1 MGGIID
7 KITEFIKELLQ
18 GWVLTNFETMFTDVN
33 DKVGTI
39 AGEVSKTPSTW
50 NSGIFDMIK
59 TLSDNVMI
67 PIAGMI
73 ISFVLVY
80 ELISMVIDKNN
91 LHDFNTAIFIRF
103 FMKACIAVMLL
114 SKTFDIVMAVFDVG
128 SHIVNSAASA
138 ITGSTSIDVSSTLQ
152 TMFNEQFSEMSIGEL
167 LGLGMETMIVSLCMK
182 IISVLITVILY
193 GRMIEIY
200 LYVSVA
206 PVPCATVTNREWG
219 TKNNKKKYYRQQQ
232 QDTFGH
238 NVQKSEAEAEKTFLK
253 ENSFINEENGNA
265 TNFHT
270 EDADSFQDNYHVRN
284 TYQRSEEKGK
294 YHKRRVQRE
303 HAHRERAKSEN
314 AKQSDYGDL
323 QTKDATFSQ
332 GQADEFTDQ
341 KVQKAFDK
349 SEKNRRKL
357 QKAKDK
363 MPTKRQYEMKRV
375 FDEQTGKAKYVV
387 VPVDV
392 EKPFKPDGLGKTAVH
407 KLQTENMYF
416 VHRKIAETE
425 KDNSAVEGAHKTEQ
439 RAEDIYHYMK
449 YHRKSKAQRKRDR
462 LERLHKK
469 QVTADM
475 KLEYEKFISENPHL
489 KGNSPKKQLQRQ
501 LQKQRIKREYAK
513 ARRVGA
519 EAKTAKET
527 FTKTANA
534 ATGIAKKLQE
544 IATKNKTLIITV
556 GIFALLLIM
565 IMSALSSCGSMFTG
579 TVTTTMA
586 STYLSLPA
594 EIDAADLSFTEKEM
608 ELQNKI
614 DRIETDYPGYD
625 EYDYNLGAIGHD
637 PYTLISYLS
646 AVHTEF
652 TAAGIESEIQELFDA
667 MYSLTTEEVEETRTR
682 TVTKTGTRI
691 VTNPDGTT
699 RTEEYEYEEEEEYT
713 VTILRVTL
721 TVTPLESIVAG
732 RMDSEQT
739 EIFGAYTETKG
750 GLQVFA
756 SPVDY
761 YWYYYISS
769 YYGYRKNPNTG
780 AEELHRGVDIAV
792 PTGTFVYAAHDG
804 TVTEATY
811 DSYYGNYVVITD
823 SKGYTTKYAHMDSLN
838 VSAGQSVKK
847 GDNIGKSGNTGSSTG
862 SHLHIECLYNGEYYN
877 PLFYFEA
884 GEQTIYGET
893 TGGTGG
899 GTSNVIPPESYD
911 DVTVQTL
918 MREANRYLGMPY
930 TFGGTAPAS
939 FDCSG
944 FVCWVFSNSGVHNLP
959 RTTAQGIYD
968 QCTPVS
974 AADAKAGDIIFFT
987 GTYNAGRPVTH
998 VGIYCGNGTMVHCG
1012 DPIQYTSINTSYW
1025 QSHFYG
1031 FGRLN

>member
-1 MGGIID
+1 MADERQKKQAAKAFEKEKFSKD
-7 KITEFIKELLQ
+7 KEVTGAKHTENRQDNIFSTENQFHANEKPVSNLPRDANRGNDIK
-18 GWVLTNFETMFTDVN
+18 
-33 DKVGTI
+33 
-39 AGEVSKTPSTW
+39 
-50 NSGIFDMIK
+50 
-59 TLSDNVMI
+59 NV
-67 PIAGMI
+67 
-73 ISFVLVY
+73 IS
-80 ELISMVIDKNN
+80 
-91 LHDFNTAIFIRF
+91 
-103 FMKACIAVMLL
+103 
-114 SKTFDIVMAVFDVG
+114 
-128 SHIVNSAASA
+128 
-138 ITGSTSIDVSSTLQ
+138 
-152 TMFNEQFSEMSIGEL
+152 
-167 LGLGMETMIVSLCMK
+167 
-182 IISVLITVILY
+182 
-193 GRMIEIY
+193 
-200 LYVSVA
+200 
-206 PVPCATVTNREWG
+206 
-219 TKNNKKKYYRQQQ
+219 
-232 QDTFGH
+232 GH
-238 NVQKSEAEAEKTFLK
+238 NVQKSEAGVERKTGNKKKYYRQLQQQQDTSGHNVQKSEADAEKAFLK
-253 ENSFINEENGNA
+253 ENSFMQEEQS
-265 TNFHT
+265 
-270 EDADSFQDNYHVRN
+270 EDFDTVSDSTMENKVHVRD

-294 YHKRRVQRE
+294 YHKKRVQRE
-303 HAHRERAKSEN
+303 NAHKERAKSE
-314 AKQSDYGDL
+314 KPGQSDSGDF
-323 QTKDATFSQ
+323 QTKDDTFTQ
-332 GQADEFTDQ
+332 GQTEEFTDK

-349 SEKNRRKL
+349 SEKSRQKL

-363 MPTKRQYEMKRV
+363 MPKKRQYEMKRV
-375 FDEQTGKAKYVV
+375 FDEQNGKAKYIV

-392 EKPFKPDGLGKTAVH
+392 EKPFKQDGLGKAAVH

-462 LERLHKK
+462 LERLQKK

-513 ARRVGA
+513 ARRAGA
-519 EAKTAKET
+519 EVKTAKET
-527 FTKTANA
+527 FTKTANV

-556 GIFALLLIM
+556 GIFALLFIM

-594 EIDAADLSFTEKEM
+594 EIDAVDLSFTEMEM

-652 TAAGIESEIQELFDA
+652 TAAGMESEIQELFDA

-699 RTEEYEYEEEEEYT
+699 HTEEYEYEEEEEYT

-721 TVTPLESIVAG
+721 TVKPLESIVAG

-761 YWYYYISS
+761 YYISS

-780 AEELHRGVDIAV
+780 DEELHRGVDIAV
-792 PTGTFVYAAHDG
+792 PTGTMVHAAHDG
-804 TVTEATY
+804 TVMQAAY

-823 SKGYTTKYAHMDSLN
+823 SKEYITKYAHMDSLT

-847 GDNIGKSGNTGSSTG
+847 GDTVGKSGNTGSSTG

-884 GEQTIYGET
+884 GTQTIYGET
-893 TGGTGG
+893 PGGTGG
-899 GTSNVIPPESYD
+899 GTGNVIAPDSYD
-911 DVTVQTL
+911 DAIVQAL
-918 MREANRYLGMPY
+918 MTEANKYLGMPY
-930 TFGGTAPAS
+930 TFGGTPPSS
-939 FDCSG
+939 FDCSA
-944 FVCWVFSNSGVHNLP
+944 FVCWVFSNRGVHNLP
-959 RTTAQGIYD
+959 RRTTAQGIYD

>member
-1 MGGIID
+1 MADRKQKKQAVSNLPRDANRGNAAKNATSGHNVQKLEGG
-7 KITEFIKELLQ
+7 TEK
-18 GWVLTNFETMFTDVN
+18 
-33 DKVGTI
+33 K
-39 AGEVSKTPSTW
+39 
-50 NSGIFDMIK
+50 
-59 TLSDNVMI
+59 
-67 PIAGMI
+67 
-73 ISFVLVY
+73 
-80 ELISMVIDKNN
+80 
-91 LHDFNTAIFIRF
+91 
-103 FMKACIAVMLL
+103 
-114 SKTFDIVMAVFDVG
+114 
-128 SHIVNSAASA
+128 
-138 ITGSTSIDVSSTLQ
+138 SSTVHHA
-152 TMFNEQFSEMSIGEL
+152 NS
-167 LGLGMETMIVSLCMK
+167 
-182 IISVLITVILY
+182 
-193 GRMIEIY
+193 
-200 LYVSVA
+200 
-206 PVPCATVTNREWG
+206 
-219 TKNNKKKYYRQQQ
+219 KKKYYRQQQ
-232 QDTFGH
+232 PDTSGH
-238 NVQKSEAEAEKTFLK
+238 NVQKSQADAEKAFLK
-253 ENSFINEENGNA
+253 ENSFMQEEQPGDSDSTMENEV
-265 TNFHT
+265 
-270 EDADSFQDNYHVRN
+270 HVRD
-284 TYQRSEEKGK
+284 TYQRSEKKGK
-294 YHKRRVQRE
+294 YHKKRVQRE
-303 HAHRERAKSEN
+303 HAHKERAKSE
-314 AKQSDYGDL
+314 KPGQSDSGEF
-323 QTKDATFSQ
+323 QTKDDTFTQ
-332 GQADEFTDQ
+332 GQTEGFTD
-341 KVQKAFDK
+341 KRVQKAADK

-363 MPTKRQYEMKRV
+363 MPKKRQYEMKRV
-375 FDEQTGKAKYVV
+375 FDEQTGKARYVV
-387 VPVDV
+387 VPVEV
-392 EKPFKPDGLGKTAVH
+392 EMPFKPEGIGKAAVH

-439 RAEDIYHYMK
+439 RAEDVYHYMK
-449 YHRKSKAQRKRDR
+449 YHRKSKAQRKKDR
-462 LERLHKK
+462 LEKLQKK
-469 QVTADM
+469 QVTVDM
-475 KLEYEKFISENPHL
+475 KLEYEKFLSENPHL

-513 ARRVGA
+513 ARRAGA

-544 IATKNKTLIITV
+544 IAVKNKTLIITI
-556 GIFALLLIM
+556 GIFSLLLIM

-594 EIDAADLSFTEKEM
+594 EIDAADLSFTQKEM
-608 ELQNKI
+608 TLQNTI
-614 DRIETDYPGYD
+614 DSMETNHPGYD

-637 PYTLISYLS
+637 PFTLISYLS

-652 TAAGIESEIQELFDA
+652 TAVDVEHEIQQLFDA

-682 TVTKTGTRI
+682 TGTDAEGNE
-691 VTNPDGTT
+691 T
-699 RTEEYEYEEEEEYT
+699 EEEYT

-732 RMDSEQT
+732 RMDTEQA
-739 EIFGAYTETKG
+739 EIFAAYTETKG
-750 GLQVFA
+750 GLQVFGTPA
-756 SPVDY
+756 DY

-792 PTGTFVYAAHDG
+792 PTGTVVYAAHDG
-804 TVTEATY
+804 TVTQAAY

-823 SKGYTTKYAHMDSLN
+823 SKGYTTKYAHMDSLT

-847 GDNIGKSGNTGSSTG
+847 GDTVGESGNTGSSTG

-884 GEQTIYGET
+884 GTQTIYGET
-893 TGGTGG
+893 PGGTGG
-899 GTSNVIPPESYD
+899 GTGNVIPPDSYD
-911 DVTVQTL
+911 DATVQAL
-918 MREANRYLGMPY
+918 MTEANKYLGMPY
-930 TFGGTAPAS
+930 TFGGTPPSS
-939 FDCSG
+939 FDCSA
-944 FVCWVFSNSGVHNLP
+944 FVCWVFSNSGVHDLP

>member
-1 MGGIID
+1 MAEKRQKKQAVKAFEKETFSKD
-7 KITEFIKELLQ
+7 K
-18 GWVLTNFETMFTDVN
+18 
-33 DKVGTI
+33 
-39 AGEVSKTPSTW
+39 EVTGVKHIEHRQDNTFSAENQYSANEKPVSNLPRDANHGSRTGKAT
-50 NSGIFDMIK
+50 SGHSVQK
-59 TLSDNVMI
+59 S
-67 PIAGMI
+67 
-73 ISFVLVY
+73 
-80 ELISMVIDKNN
+80 E
-91 LHDFNTAIFIRF
+91 FNT
-103 FMKACIAVMLL
+103 
-114 SKTFDIVMAVFDVG
+114 
-128 SHIVNSAASA
+128 
-138 ITGSTSIDVSSTLQ
+138 
-152 TMFNEQFSEMSIGEL
+152 
-167 LGLGMETMIVSLCMK
+167 
-182 IISVLITVILY
+182 
-193 GRMIEIY
+193 
-200 LYVSVA
+200 
-206 PVPCATVTNREWG
+206 G
-219 TKNNKKKYYRQQQ
+219 TEYRKNNKKKYYRQQQ
-232 QDTFGH
+232 QDTSGH

-462 LERLHKK
+462 LERLQKK

-475 KLEYEKFISENPHL
+475 KLEYEKFLSENPHL

-513 ARRVGA
+513 ARRAGA

-544 IATKNKTLIITV
+544 IAVKNKTLIITI
-556 GIFALLLIM
+556 GIFSLLLIM

-594 EIDAADLSFTEKEM
+594 EIDAADLSFTQKEM
-608 ELQNKI
+608 TLQNTI
-614 DRIETDYPGYD
+614 DSMETDHPGYD

-637 PYTLISYLS
+637 PFTLISYLS

-652 TAAGIESEIQELFDA
+652 TAVDVEHEIQQLFDA

-682 TVTKTGTRI
+682 TGTDAEGNE
-691 VTNPDGTT
+691 T
-699 RTEEYEYEEEEEYT
+699 EEEYT

-732 RMDSEQT
+732 RMDTEQA
-739 EIFGAYTETKG
+739 EIFAAYTETKG
-750 GLQVFA
+750 GLQVFGTPA
-756 SPVDY
+756 DY

-792 PTGTFVYAAHDG
+792 PTGTVVYAAHDG
-804 TVTEATY
+804 TVTQAAY

-823 SKGYTTKYAHMDSLN
+823 SKGYTTKYAHMDSLT

-847 GDNIGKSGNTGSSTG
+847 GDTVGESGNTGSSTG

-884 GEQTIYGET
+884 GTQTIYGET
-893 TGGTGG
+893 PGGTGG
-899 GTSNVIPPESYD
+899 GTGNVIPPDSYD
-911 DVTVQTL
+911 DATVQAL
-918 MREANRYLGMPY
+918 MTEANKYLGMPY
-930 TFGGTAPAS
+930 TFGGTPPSS
-939 FDCSG
+939 FDCSA
-944 FVCWVFSNSGVHNLP
+944 FVCWVFSNSGVHDLP

>member
-1 MGGIID
+1 MAEKRQKKQAVKAFEKETFSKD
-7 KITEFIKELLQ
+7 KEVTGAKHTEHRQ
-18 GWVLTNFETMFTDVN
+18 
-33 DKVGTI
+33 
-39 AGEVSKTPSTW
+39 
-50 NSGIFDMIK
+50 
-59 TLSDNVMI
+59 DN
-67 PIAGMI
+67 
-73 ISFVLVY
+73 
-80 ELISMVIDKNN
+80 
-91 LHDFNTAIFIRF
+91 
-103 FMKACIAVMLL
+103 
-114 SKTFDIVMAVFDVG
+114 TFSVE
-128 SHIVNSAASA
+128 N
-138 ITGSTSIDVSSTLQ
+138 
-152 TMFNEQFSEMSIGEL
+152 QFSAREKP
-167 LGLGMETMIVSLCMK
+167 VSNLPQDANHG
-182 IISVLITVILY
+182 SRT
-193 GRMIEIY
+193 RN
-200 LYVSVA
+200 
-206 PVPCATVTNREWG
+206 ATS
-219 TKNNKKKYYRQQQ
+219 
-232 QDTFGH
+232 GH
-238 NVQKSEAEAEKTFLK
+238 NVQKSEAEAEKAFLK
-253 ENSFINEENGNA
+253 ENSFMQDEQTDFETSSNSTIENKA
-265 TNFHT
+265 
-270 EDADSFQDNYHVRN
+270 HVRD

-294 YHKRRVQRE
+294 YHKRRAQRE

-314 AKQSDYGDL
+314 TKQSDYGDF

-332 GQADEFTDQ
+332 GQAEEFTDR

-363 MPTKRQYEMKRV
+363 MPKKRQYEMKRV

-387 VPVDV
+387 VPVEV
-392 EKPFKPDGLGKTAVH
+392 EKPFKPDGLGKAAVH
-407 KLQTENMYF
+407 KFQTENMYF

-462 LERLHKK
+462 LERLQKK

-513 ARRVGA
+513 ARRAGA

-527 FTKTANA
+527 FTKTANV

-652 TAAGIESEIQELFDA
+652 TAAEMESEIQELFDA

-682 TVTKTGTRI
+682 TVTKTGTRT
-691 VTNPDGTT
+691 VTNADGSIS
-699 RTEEYEYEEEEEYT
+699 TEEYEYEEEEEYT

-756 SPVDY
+756 SPIDY

-769 YYGYRKNPNTG
+769 YYGSRKNPNTG
-780 AEELHRGVDIAV
+780 DEEIHRGVDIAV
-792 PTGTFVYAAHDG
+792 PTGTMVHAAHDG
-804 TVTEATY
+804 TVMEAAY

-847 GDNIGKSGNTGSSTG
+847 GANIGKSGNTGSSTG

-877 PLFYFEA
+877 LLFYFEA

-893 TGGTGG
+893 PGGTGG
-899 GTSNVIPPESYD
+899 GTGNVIPPESYD
-911 DVTVQTL
+911 DATVQTL

-944 FVCWVFSNSGVHNLP
+944 FVCWVFTNSGVHNLP
-959 RTTAQGIYD
+959 RATAQGIYD

-974 AADAKAGDIIFFT
+974 AADAKEGDIIFFT
-987 GTYNAGRPVTH
+987 GTYNAGRPVIH

>member
-1 MGGIID
+1 MAEKRQKKQAVKAFEKETFSKD
-7 KITEFIKELLQ
+7 K
-18 GWVLTNFETMFTDVN
+18 
-33 DKVGTI
+33 
-39 AGEVSKTPSTW
+39 EVTGVKHIEHRQDNTFSVENQFSASEKPVSNLPRDANHGSRTGKAT
-50 NSGIFDMIK
+50 SGHSVQK
-59 TLSDNVMI
+59 S
-67 PIAGMI
+67 
-73 ISFVLVY
+73 
-80 ELISMVIDKNN
+80 E
-91 LHDFNTAIFIRF
+91 FNT
-103 FMKACIAVMLL
+103 
-114 SKTFDIVMAVFDVG
+114 
-128 SHIVNSAASA
+128 
-138 ITGSTSIDVSSTLQ
+138 
-152 TMFNEQFSEMSIGEL
+152 
-167 LGLGMETMIVSLCMK
+167 
-182 IISVLITVILY
+182 
-193 GRMIEIY
+193 
-200 LYVSVA
+200 
-206 PVPCATVTNREWG
+206 G
-219 TKNNKKKYYRQQQ
+219 TEYRKNNKKKYYRQQQ
-232 QDTFGH
+232 QDTSGH

-534 ATGIAKKLQE
+534 ATGIAKKLQK

-721 TVTPLESIVAG
+721 TVTPLESIVVG

-780 AEELHRGVDIAV
+780 VEELHRGVDIAV

-877 PLFYFEA
+877 SLFYFEA

-911 DVTVQTL
+911 GATVQTL

>member
-1 MGGIID
+1 MVEKRQKKQAVKAFEKETFSKD
-7 KITEFIKELLQ
+7 KEVTGAKHTEHRQ
-18 GWVLTNFETMFTDVN
+18 
-33 DKVGTI
+33 
-39 AGEVSKTPSTW
+39 
-50 NSGIFDMIK
+50 
-59 TLSDNVMI
+59 DN
-67 PIAGMI
+67 
-73 ISFVLVY
+73 
-80 ELISMVIDKNN
+80 
-91 LHDFNTAIFIRF
+91 
-103 FMKACIAVMLL
+103 
-114 SKTFDIVMAVFDVG
+114 TF
-128 SHIVNSAASA
+128 SAE
-138 ITGSTSIDVSSTLQ
+138 
-152 TMFNEQFSEMSIGEL
+152 NQFSANEKP
-167 LGLGMETMIVSLCMK
+167 VSNLP
-182 IISVLITVILY
+182 
-193 GRMIEIY
+193 RD
-200 LYVSVA
+200 A
-206 PVPCATVTNREWG
+206 NRG
-219 TKNNKKKYYRQQQ
+219 NDTKNV
-232 QDTFGH
+232 TSGH
-238 NVQKSEAEAEKTFLK
+238 NVQKSETGAERKTGNKKKYYRKFQQQQDTSGHNDQKSQADAEKAFLM
-253 ENSFINEENGNA
+253 ENSFMQEDQQGDSDLTMENEV
-265 TNFHT
+265 
-270 EDADSFQDNYHVRN
+270 HVRD
-284 TYQRSEEKGK
+284 TYQRSEKKGK
-294 YHKRRVQRE
+294 YHKKRVQRE
-303 HAHRERAKSEN
+303 HAHKERAKSE
-314 AKQSDYGDL
+314 KPGQSDSGEF
-323 QTKDATFSQ
+323 QTKDDTFTQ
-332 GQADEFTDQ
+332 GQTEGFTD
-341 KVQKAFDK
+341 KRVQKAADK

-363 MPTKRQYEMKRV
+363 MPKKRQYEMKRV

-387 VPVDV
+387 VPVEV
-392 EKPFKPDGLGKTAVH
+392 EMPFKPESIGKAAVH

-439 RAEDIYHYMK
+439 RAEDVYHYMK
-449 YHRKSKAQRKRDR
+449 YHRKSKAQRKKDR
-462 LERLHKK
+462 LDRLQKK

-475 KLEYEKFISENPHL
+475 KLEYEKFLSENPHL

-513 ARRVGA
+513 ARRAGA
-519 EAKTAKET
+519 EAKTAKEA
-527 FTKTANA
+527 FVKTSNT

-544 IATKNKTLIITV
+544 IAVKNKTLIITV
-556 GIFALLLIM
+556 GIFSLLLIM
-565 IMSALSSCGSMFTG
+565 IMSALSSCGSMFTR

-594 EIDAADLSFTEKEM
+594 EIDAADLSFTQKEM

-614 DRIETDYPGYD
+614 DRIESDYPGYD

-637 PYTLISYLS
+637 PFTLISYLS

-652 TAAGIESEIQELFDA
+652 TAADVEDEIQELFNA

-682 TVTKTGTRI
+682 TVTKTGTRT
-691 VTNPDGTT
+691 VTSPDGTT

-769 YYGYRKNPNTG
+769 YYGYRKNSNTG

-792 PTGTFVYAAHDG
+792 PTGTVVYAAHDG
-804 TVTEATY
+804 TVTQAAY

-823 SKGYTTKYAHMDSLN
+823 SKGYTTKYAHMDSLT

-847 GDNIGKSGNTGSSTG
+847 GDTVGESGNTGSSTG
-862 SHLHIECLYNGEYYN
+862 SHLHIECLYNGESYN

-884 GEQTIYGET
+884 GTQTIYGET
-893 TGGTGG
+893 PGGTGG
-899 GTSNVIPPESYD
+899 GTGNVIPPDSYD
-911 DVTVQTL
+911 DATVQAL
-918 MREANRYLGMPY
+918 MTEANKYLGMPY
-930 TFGGTAPAS
+930 TFGGTPPSS
-939 FDCSG
+939 FDCSA
-944 FVCWVFSNSGVHNLP
+944 FVCWVFSNSGMHDLP

>member
-1 MGGIID
+1 
-7 KITEFIKELLQ
+7 
-18 GWVLTNFETMFTDVN
+18 
-33 DKVGTI
+33 
-39 AGEVSKTPSTW
+39 
-50 NSGIFDMIK
+50 
-59 TLSDNVMI
+59 
-67 PIAGMI
+67 
-73 ISFVLVY
+73 
-80 ELISMVIDKNN
+80 
-91 LHDFNTAIFIRF
+91 
-103 FMKACIAVMLL
+103 
-114 SKTFDIVMAVFDVG
+114 
-128 SHIVNSAASA
+128 
-138 ITGSTSIDVSSTLQ
+138 
-152 TMFNEQFSEMSIGEL
+152 
-167 LGLGMETMIVSLCMK
+167 
-182 IISVLITVILY
+182 
-193 GRMIEIY
+193 
-200 LYVSVA
+200 
-206 PVPCATVTNREWG
+206 
-219 TKNNKKKYYRQQQ
+219 
-232 QDTFGH
+232 
-238 NVQKSEAEAEKTFLK
+238 
-253 ENSFINEENGNA
+253 
-265 TNFHT
+265 
-270 EDADSFQDNYHVRN
+270 
-284 TYQRSEEKGK
+284 
-294 YHKRRVQRE
+294 
-303 HAHRERAKSEN
+303 
-314 AKQSDYGDL
+314 
-323 QTKDATFSQ
+323 
-332 GQADEFTDQ
+332 
-341 KVQKAFDK
+341 
-349 SEKNRRKL
+349 
-357 QKAKDK
+357 
-363 MPTKRQYEMKRV
+363 
-375 FDEQTGKAKYVV
+375 
-387 VPVDV
+387 
-392 EKPFKPDGLGKTAVH
+392 
-407 KLQTENMYF
+407 MYF

-513 ARRVGA
+513 ARRVRA

-780 AEELHRGVDIAV
+780 AEELHRG
-792 PTGTFVYAAHDG
+792 
-804 TVTEATY
+804 
-811 DSYYGNYVVITD
+811 
-823 SKGYTTKYAHMDSLN
+823 
-838 VSAGQSVKK
+838 
-847 GDNIGKSGNTGSSTG
+847 
-862 SHLHIECLYNGEYYN
+862 
-877 PLFYFEA
+877 
-884 GEQTIYGET
+884 
-893 TGGTGG
+893 
-899 GTSNVIPPESYD
+899 
-911 DVTVQTL
+911 
-918 MREANRYLGMPY
+918 
-930 TFGGTAPAS
+930 
-939 FDCSG
+939 G
-944 FVCWVFSNSGVHNLP
+944 FHNS
-959 RTTAQGIYD
+959 
-968 QCTPVS
+968 
-974 AADAKAGDIIFFT
+974 
-987 GTYNAGRPVTH
+987 
-998 VGIYCGNGTMVHCG
+998 
-1012 DPIQYTSINTSYW
+1012 
-1025 QSHFYG
+1025 
-1031 FGRLN
+1031 

>member
-1 MGGIID
+1 MADRKQKKQAVSNLPRDANRGNDAKNATSGHNVQKLEGG
-7 KITEFIKELLQ
+7 TEK
-18 GWVLTNFETMFTDVN
+18 
-33 DKVGTI
+33 K
-39 AGEVSKTPSTW
+39 
-50 NSGIFDMIK
+50 
-59 TLSDNVMI
+59 
-67 PIAGMI
+67 
-73 ISFVLVY
+73 
-80 ELISMVIDKNN
+80 
-91 LHDFNTAIFIRF
+91 
-103 FMKACIAVMLL
+103 
-114 SKTFDIVMAVFDVG
+114 
-128 SHIVNSAASA
+128 
-138 ITGSTSIDVSSTLQ
+138 SSTVHHA
-152 TMFNEQFSEMSIGEL
+152 NS
-167 LGLGMETMIVSLCMK
+167 
-182 IISVLITVILY
+182 
-193 GRMIEIY
+193 
-200 LYVSVA
+200 
-206 PVPCATVTNREWG
+206 
-219 TKNNKKKYYRQQQ
+219 KKKYYRQQQ
-232 QDTFGH
+232 PDTSGH
-238 NVQKSEAEAEKTFLK
+238 NVQKSQADAEKAFLK
-253 ENSFINEENGNA
+253 ENSFMQEEQPGDSDSTMENEV
-265 TNFHT
+265 
-270 EDADSFQDNYHVRN
+270 HVRD
-284 TYQRSEEKGK
+284 TYQRSEKKGK
-294 YHKRRVQRE
+294 YHKKRVQRE
-303 HAHRERAKSEN
+303 HAHKERAKSE
-314 AKQSDYGDL
+314 KPGQSDSGEF
-323 QTKDATFSQ
+323 QTKDDTFTQ
-332 GQADEFTDQ
+332 GQTEGFTD
-341 KVQKAFDK
+341 KRVQKAADK

-363 MPTKRQYEMKRV
+363 MPKKRQYEMKRV
-375 FDEQTGKAKYVV
+375 FDEQTGKARYVV
-387 VPVDV
+387 VPVEV
-392 EKPFKPDGLGKTAVH
+392 EMPFKPEGIGKAAVH

-439 RAEDIYHYMK
+439 RAEDVYHYMK
-449 YHRKSKAQRKRDR
+449 YHRKSKAQRKKDR
-462 LERLHKK
+462 LEKLQKK

-475 KLEYEKFISENPHL
+475 KLEYEKFLSENPHL

-513 ARRVGA
+513 ARRAGA

-544 IATKNKTLIITV
+544 IAVKNKTLIITI
-556 GIFALLLIM
+556 GIFSLLLIM

-594 EIDAADLSFTEKEM
+594 EIDAADLSFTQKEM
-608 ELQNKI
+608 TLQNTI
-614 DRIETDYPGYD
+614 DSMETDHPGYD

-637 PYTLISYLS
+637 PFTLISYLS

-652 TAAGIESEIQELFDA
+652 TAVDVEHEIQQLFDA

-682 TVTKTGTRI
+682 TGTDAEGNE
-691 VTNPDGTT
+691 T
-699 RTEEYEYEEEEEYT
+699 EEEYT

-732 RMDSEQT
+732 RMDTEQA
-739 EIFGAYTETKG
+739 EIFAAYTETKG
-750 GLQVFA
+750 GLQVFGTPA
-756 SPVDY
+756 DY

-792 PTGTFVYAAHDG
+792 PTGTVVYAAHDG
-804 TVTEATY
+804 TVTQAAY

-823 SKGYTTKYAHMDSLN
+823 SKGYTTKYAHMDSLT

-847 GDNIGKSGNTGSSTG
+847 GDTVGESGNTGSSTG

-884 GEQTIYGET
+884 GTQTIYGET
-893 TGGTGG
+893 PGGTGG
-899 GTSNVIPPESYD
+899 GTGNVIPPDSYD
-911 DVTVQTL
+911 DATVQAL
-918 MREANRYLGMPY
+918 MTEANKYLGMPY
-930 TFGGTAPAS
+930 TFGGTPPSS
-939 FDCSG
+939 FDCSA
-944 FVCWVFSNSGVHNLP
+944 FVCWVFSNSGVHDLP

>member
-1 MGGIID
+1 MADERQKKQAAKAFEKEKFSKD
-7 KITEFIKELLQ
+7 KEVIGAKHTENRQDNIFSTENQFHANEKPVSNLPRDANR
-18 GWVLTNFETMFTDVN
+18 GN
-33 DKVGTI
+33 D
-39 AGEVSKTPSTW
+39 
-50 NSGIFDMIK
+50 
-59 TLSDNVMI
+59 
-67 PIAGMI
+67 
-73 ISFVLVY
+73 
-80 ELISMVIDKNN
+80 
-91 LHDFNTAIFIRF
+91 
-103 FMKACIAVMLL
+103 
-114 SKTFDIVMAVFDVG
+114 
-128 SHIVNSAASA
+128 
-138 ITGSTSIDVSSTLQ
+138 
-152 TMFNEQFSEMSIGEL
+152 
-167 LGLGMETMIVSLCMK
+167 
-182 IISVLITVILY
+182 
-193 GRMIEIY
+193 
-200 LYVSVA
+200 
-206 PVPCATVTNREWG
+206 
-219 TKNNKKKYYRQQQ
+219 TKNV
-232 QDTFGH
+232 TSGH
-238 NVQKSEAEAEKTFLK
+238 NVQKSEADAEKAFLK
-253 ENSFINEENGNA
+253 ENSFMQEEQS
-265 TNFHT
+265 
-270 EDADSFQDNYHVRN
+270 EDFDTVSDSTMENKVHVRD

-294 YHKRRVQRE
+294 YHKKRVQRE
-303 HAHRERAKSEN
+303 YAHKERAKSE
-314 AKQSDYGDL
+314 KPEQSDSGEF
-323 QTKDATFSQ
+323 QTKDDTFTQ
-332 GQADEFTDQ
+332 GQTERFSD
-341 KVQKAFDK
+341 KRVQKAVTQ

-363 MPTKRQYEMKRV
+363 IPKKRQYEMKRV

-387 VPVDV
+387 VPVEV
-392 EKPFKPDGLGKTAVH
+392 EMPFKPEGIGKAAVH

-439 RAEDIYHYMK
+439 RAEDVYHYMK
-449 YHRKSKAQRKRDR
+449 YHRKSKAQRKKERLDR
-462 LERLHKK
+462 LQKK
-469 QVTADM
+469 QITADM
-475 KLEYEKFISENPHL
+475 KLEYEKFLSENPHL

-513 ARRVGA
+513 ARRAGA
-519 EAKTAKET
+519 EAKTAKEA

-544 IATKNKTLIITV
+544 IAVKNKTLIITV
-556 GIFALLLIM
+556 GIFSLLLIM

-594 EIDAADLSFTEKEM
+594 EIDAADLSFTQKEM

-614 DRIETDYPGYD
+614 DRIESDYPGYD
-625 EYDYNLGAIGHD
+625 EYDYSLGAIGHD
-637 PYTLISYLS
+637 PFTLISYLS

-652 TAAGIESEIQELFDA
+652 TAADVEDEIQELFNA

-682 TVTKTGTRI
+682 TVTKTGTRT
-691 VTNPDGTT
+691 VADAEGNPVLDADGNVQ
-699 RTEEYEYEEEEEYT
+699 TEEYEYEDEEEYT

-732 RMDSEQT
+732 RMDTEQA
-739 EIFGAYTETKG
+739 EIFAAYTETKG
-750 GLQVFA
+750 GLQVFGT
-756 SPVDY
+756 PVDY

-792 PTGTFVYAAHDG
+792 LTGTVVYATHDG
-804 TVTEATY
+804 TVMQAAY

-823 SKGYTTKYAHMDSLN
+823 SKGYTTKYAHMDSLT

-847 GDNIGKSGNTGSSTG
+847 GDTVGKSGNTGSSTG

-884 GEQTIYGET
+884 GTQTIYGET
-893 TGGTGG
+893 PGGTGG
-899 GTSNVIPPESYD
+899 GTGNAIPPDSYD
-911 DVTVQTL
+911 DATVQAL
-918 MREANRYLGMPY
+918 MTEANKYLGMPY
-930 TFGGTAPAS
+930 TFGGTPPSS
-939 FDCSG
+939 FDCSA
-944 FVCWVFSNSGVHNLP
+944 FVCWVFSNSGVHDLP

-987 GTYNAGRPVTH
+987 GTYNARRPVTH

>member
-1 MGGIID
+1 MADRKQKKQAVSNLPRDANRGNDAKNATSGHNVQKLEGG
-7 KITEFIKELLQ
+7 TEK
-18 GWVLTNFETMFTDVN
+18 
-33 DKVGTI
+33 K
-39 AGEVSKTPSTW
+39 
-50 NSGIFDMIK
+50 
-59 TLSDNVMI
+59 
-67 PIAGMI
+67 
-73 ISFVLVY
+73 
-80 ELISMVIDKNN
+80 
-91 LHDFNTAIFIRF
+91 
-103 FMKACIAVMLL
+103 
-114 SKTFDIVMAVFDVG
+114 
-128 SHIVNSAASA
+128 
-138 ITGSTSIDVSSTLQ
+138 SSTVHHA
-152 TMFNEQFSEMSIGEL
+152 NS
-167 LGLGMETMIVSLCMK
+167 
-182 IISVLITVILY
+182 
-193 GRMIEIY
+193 
-200 LYVSVA
+200 
-206 PVPCATVTNREWG
+206 
-219 TKNNKKKYYRQQQ
+219 KKKYYRQQQ
-232 QDTFGH
+232 PDTSGH
-238 NVQKSEAEAEKTFLK
+238 NVQKSQADAEKAFLK
-253 ENSFINEENGNA
+253 ENSFMQEEQPGDSDSTMENEV
-265 TNFHT
+265 
-270 EDADSFQDNYHVRN
+270 HVRD
-284 TYQRSEEKGK
+284 TYQRSEKKGK
-294 YHKRRVQRE
+294 YHKKRVQRE
-303 HAHRERAKSEN
+303 HAHKERAKSE
-314 AKQSDYGDL
+314 KPGQSDSGEF
-323 QTKDATFSQ
+323 QTKDDTFTQ
-332 GQADEFTDQ
+332 GQTEGFTD
-341 KVQKAFDK
+341 KRVQKAADK

-363 MPTKRQYEMKRV
+363 MPKKRQYEMKRV
-375 FDEQTGKAKYVV
+375 FDEQTGKARYVV
-387 VPVDV
+387 VPVEV
-392 EKPFKPDGLGKTAVH
+392 EMPFKPEGIGKAAVH

-439 RAEDIYHYMK
+439 RAEDVYHYMK
-449 YHRKSKAQRKRDR
+449 YHRKSKAQRKKDR
-462 LERLHKK
+462 LEKLQKK
-469 QVTADM
+469 QVTVDM
-475 KLEYEKFISENPHL
+475 KLEYEKFLSENPHL

-513 ARRVGA
+513 ARRAGA

-544 IATKNKTLIITV
+544 IAVKNKTLIITI
-556 GIFALLLIM
+556 GIFSLLLIM

-594 EIDAADLSFTEKEM
+594 EIDAADLSFTQKEM
-608 ELQNKI
+608 TLQNTI
-614 DRIETDYPGYD
+614 DSMETNHPGYD

-637 PYTLISYLS
+637 PFTLISYLS

-652 TAAGIESEIQELFDA
+652 TAVDVEHEIQQLFDA

-682 TVTKTGTRI
+682 TGTDAEGNE
-691 VTNPDGTT
+691 T
-699 RTEEYEYEEEEEYT
+699 EEEYT

-721 TVTPLESIVAG
+721 TVTPLESIVAV
-732 RMDSEQT
+732 RMDTEQA
-739 EIFGAYTETKG
+739 EIFAAYTETKG
-750 GLQVFA
+750 GLQVFGTPA
-756 SPVDY
+756 DY

-769 YYGYRKNPNTG
+769 YYEYRKNPNTG

-792 PTGTFVYAAHDG
+792 PTGTVVYAAHDG
-804 TVTEATY
+804 TVTQAAY

-823 SKGYTTKYAHMDSLN
+823 SKGYTTKYAHMDSLT

-847 GDNIGKSGNTGSSTG
+847 GDTVGESGNTGSSTG

-884 GEQTIYGET
+884 GTQTIYGET
-893 TGGTGG
+893 PGGTGG
-899 GTSNVIPPESYD
+899 GTGNVIPPDSYD
-911 DVTVQTL
+911 DATVQAL
-918 MREANRYLGMPY
+918 MTEANKYLGMPY
-930 TFGGTAPAS
+930 TFGGTPPSS
-939 FDCSG
+939 FDCSA
-944 FVCWVFSNSGVHNLP
+944 FVCWVFSNSGVHDLP

>member
-1 MGGIID
+1 MADRKQKKQAVSNLPRDANRGNDAKNATSGHNVQKLEGG
-7 KITEFIKELLQ
+7 TEK
-18 GWVLTNFETMFTDVN
+18 
-33 DKVGTI
+33 K
-39 AGEVSKTPSTW
+39 
-50 NSGIFDMIK
+50 
-59 TLSDNVMI
+59 
-67 PIAGMI
+67 
-73 ISFVLVY
+73 
-80 ELISMVIDKNN
+80 
-91 LHDFNTAIFIRF
+91 
-103 FMKACIAVMLL
+103 
-114 SKTFDIVMAVFDVG
+114 
-128 SHIVNSAASA
+128 
-138 ITGSTSIDVSSTLQ
+138 SSTVHHA
-152 TMFNEQFSEMSIGEL
+152 NS
-167 LGLGMETMIVSLCMK
+167 
-182 IISVLITVILY
+182 
-193 GRMIEIY
+193 
-200 LYVSVA
+200 
-206 PVPCATVTNREWG
+206 
-219 TKNNKKKYYRQQQ
+219 KKKYYRQQQ
-232 QDTFGH
+232 PDTSGH
-238 NVQKSEAEAEKTFLK
+238 NVQKSQADAEKAFLK
-253 ENSFINEENGNA
+253 ENSFMQEEQPGDSDSTMENEV
-265 TNFHT
+265 
-270 EDADSFQDNYHVRN
+270 HVRD
-284 TYQRSEEKGK
+284 TYQRSEKKGK
-294 YHKRRVQRE
+294 YHKKRVQRE
-303 HAHRERAKSEN
+303 HAHKERAKSE
-314 AKQSDYGDL
+314 KPGQSDSGEF
-323 QTKDATFSQ
+323 QTKDDTFTQ
-332 GQADEFTDQ
+332 GQTEGFTD
-341 KVQKAFDK
+341 KRVQKAADK

-363 MPTKRQYEMKRV
+363 MPKKRQYEMKRV
-375 FDEQTGKAKYVV
+375 FDEQTGKARYVV
-387 VPVDV
+387 VPVEV
-392 EKPFKPDGLGKTAVH
+392 EMPFKPEGIGKAAVH

-439 RAEDIYHYMK
+439 RAEDVYHYMK
-449 YHRKSKAQRKRDR
+449 YHRKSKAQRKKDR
-462 LERLHKK
+462 LEKLQKK
-469 QVTADM
+469 QVTVDM
-475 KLEYEKFISENPHL
+475 KLEYEKFLSENPHL

-513 ARRVGA
+513 ARRAGA

-544 IATKNKTLIITV
+544 IAVKNKTLIITI
-556 GIFALLLIM
+556 GIFSLLLIM

-594 EIDAADLSFTEKEM
+594 EIDAADLSFTQKEM
-608 ELQNKI
+608 TLQNTI
-614 DRIETDYPGYD
+614 DSMETNHPGYD

-637 PYTLISYLS
+637 PFTLISYLS

-652 TAAGIESEIQELFDA
+652 TAVDVEHEIQQLFDA

-682 TVTKTGTRI
+682 TGTDAEGNE
-691 VTNPDGTT
+691 T
-699 RTEEYEYEEEEEYT
+699 EEEYT

-732 RMDSEQT
+732 RMDTEQA
-739 EIFGAYTETKG
+739 EIFAAYTETKG
-750 GLQVFA
+750 GLQVFGTPA
-756 SPVDY
+756 DY

-792 PTGTFVYAAHDG
+792 PTGTVVYAAHDG
-804 TVTEATY
+804 TVMEAAY

-823 SKGYTTKYAHMDSLN
+823 SKGYTTKYAHMDSLT

-847 GDNIGKSGNTGSSTG
+847 GDTVGESGNTGSSTG

-884 GEQTIYGET
+884 GTQTIYGET
-893 TGGTGG
+893 PGGTGG
-899 GTSNVIPPESYD
+899 GTGNVIPPDSYD
-911 DVTVQTL
+911 DATVQAL
-918 MREANRYLGMPY
+918 MTEANKYLGMPY
-930 TFGGTAPAS
+930 TFGGTPPSS
-939 FDCSG
+939 FDCSA
-944 FVCWVFSNSGVHNLP
+944 FVCWVFSNSGVHDLP

>member
-1 MGGIID
+1 MCKVIVIGNQKGGVGKTTTTSNLGIGLAKKGKKVLLID
-7 KITEFIKELLQ
+7 ADAQ
-18 GWVLTNFETMFTDVN
+18 GSLTASLGFQEP
-33 DKVGTI
+33 DK
-39 AGEVSKTPSTW
+39 
-50 NSGIFDMIK
+50 
-59 TLSDNVMI
+59 L
-67 PIAGMI
+67 
-73 ISFVLVY
+73 
-80 ELISMVIDKNN
+80 
-91 LHDFNTAIFIRF
+91 
-103 FMKACIAVMLL
+103 
-114 SKTFDIVMAVFDVG
+114 
-128 SHIVNSAASA
+128 
-138 ITGSTSIDVSSTLQ
+138 DVSL
-152 TMFNEQFSEMSIGEL
+152 
-167 LGLGMETMIVSLCMK
+167 
-182 IISVLITVILY
+182 
-193 GRMIEIY
+193 
-200 LYVSVA
+200 
-206 PVPCATVTNREWG
+206 ATIMANI
-219 TKNNKKKYYRQQQ
+219 
-232 QDTFGH
+232 
-238 NVQKSEAEAEKTFLK
+238 
-253 ENSFINEENGNA
+253 INEEDMEPDYGILKHDEGVDLMPGNIELSGLEVSLVNVMSRELVLRTYIEQQKERYDYILIDCMPSLGMITINA
-265 TNFHT
+265 FAS
-270 EDADSFQDNYHVRN
+270 ADSILIPVQAAYLPVKGLEQLIKTIGKVKRQINPKLEIEGILLTMVDNRTNY
-284 TYQRSEEKGK
+284 
-294 YHKRRVQRE
+294 
-303 HAHRERAKSEN
+303 
-314 AKQSDYGDL
+314 
-323 QTKDATFSQ
+323 ATF
-332 GQADEFTDQ
+332 
-341 KVQKAFDK
+341 
-349 SEKNRRKL
+349 N
-357 QKAKDK
+357 
-363 MPTKRQYEMKRV
+363 
-375 FDEQTGKAKYVV
+375 
-387 VPVDV
+387 
-392 EKPFKPDGLGKTAVH
+392 
-407 KLQTENMYF
+407 
-416 VHRKIAETE
+416 
-425 KDNSAVEGAHKTEQ
+425 
-439 RAEDIYHYMK
+439 
-449 YHRKSKAQRKRDR
+449 
-462 LERLHKK
+462 
-469 QVTADM
+469 
-475 KLEYEKFISENPHL
+475 FIV
-489 KGNSPKKQLQRQ
+489 
-501 LQKQRIKREYAK
+501 I
-513 ARRVGA
+513 V
-519 EAKTAKET
+519 
-527 FTKTANA
+527 
-534 ATGIAKKLQE
+534 
-544 IATKNKTLIITV
+544 TKNKTLIITV

-614 DRIETDYPGYD
+614 DRIESDYPGYD

-652 TAAGIESEIQELFDA
+652 TAEGMESEIQELFDA

-682 TVTKTGTRI
+682 TVTKTGTRT

-699 RTEEYEYEEEEEYT
+699 HTEEYEYEEEEEYT

-792 PTGTFVYAAHDG
+792 PTGTLVYAAHDG
-804 TVTEATY
+804 TVTEAAY

-838 VSAGQSVKK
+838 VSAGQSIKK

-862 SHLHIECLYNGEYYN
+862 SHLHIECLYNGVYYN

-899 GTSNVIPPESYD
+899 GTGNVIPPESYD
-911 DVTVQTL
+911 DATVQTL

-944 FVCWVFSNSGVHNLP
+944 FVCWVFTNSGVHNLP

>member
-1 MGGIID
+1 MADRKQKKQAVSNLPRDANRGNDAKNATSGHNVQKLEGG
-7 KITEFIKELLQ
+7 TEK
-18 GWVLTNFETMFTDVN
+18 
-33 DKVGTI
+33 K
-39 AGEVSKTPSTW
+39 
-50 NSGIFDMIK
+50 
-59 TLSDNVMI
+59 
-67 PIAGMI
+67 
-73 ISFVLVY
+73 
-80 ELISMVIDKNN
+80 
-91 LHDFNTAIFIRF
+91 
-103 FMKACIAVMLL
+103 
-114 SKTFDIVMAVFDVG
+114 
-128 SHIVNSAASA
+128 
-138 ITGSTSIDVSSTLQ
+138 SSTVHHA
-152 TMFNEQFSEMSIGEL
+152 NS
-167 LGLGMETMIVSLCMK
+167 
-182 IISVLITVILY
+182 
-193 GRMIEIY
+193 
-200 LYVSVA
+200 
-206 PVPCATVTNREWG
+206 
-219 TKNNKKKYYRQQQ
+219 KKKYYRQQQ
-232 QDTFGH
+232 PDTSGH
-238 NVQKSEAEAEKTFLK
+238 NVQKSQADAEKAFLK
-253 ENSFINEENGNA
+253 ENSFMQEEQPGDSDSTMENEV
-265 TNFHT
+265 
-270 EDADSFQDNYHVRN
+270 HVRD
-284 TYQRSEEKGK
+284 TYQRSEKKGK
-294 YHKRRVQRE
+294 YHKKRVQRE
-303 HAHRERAKSEN
+303 HAHKERAKSE
-314 AKQSDYGDL
+314 KPGQSDSGEF
-323 QTKDATFSQ
+323 QTKDDTFTQ
-332 GQADEFTDQ
+332 GQTEGFTD
-341 KVQKAFDK
+341 KRVQKAADK

-363 MPTKRQYEMKRV
+363 MPKKRQYEMKRV
-375 FDEQTGKAKYVV
+375 FDEQTGKARYVV
-387 VPVDV
+387 VPVEV
-392 EKPFKPDGLGKTAVH
+392 EMPFKPEGIGKAAVH

-439 RAEDIYHYMK
+439 RAEDVYHYMK
-449 YHRKSKAQRKRDR
+449 YHRKSKAQRKKDR
-462 LERLHKK
+462 LEKLQKK

-475 KLEYEKFISENPHL
+475 KLEYEKFLSENPHL

-501 LQKQRIKREYAK
+501 LQKQRIKRECAK
-513 ARRVGA
+513 ARRAGA

-544 IATKNKTLIITV
+544 IAVKNKTLIITI
-556 GIFALLLIM
+556 GIFSLLLIM

-594 EIDAADLSFTEKEM
+594 EIDAADLSFTQKEM
-608 ELQNKI
+608 TLQNTI
-614 DRIETDYPGYD
+614 DSMETNHPGYD

-637 PYTLISYLS
+637 PFTLISYLS

-652 TAAGIESEIQELFDA
+652 TAVDVEHEIQQLFDA

-682 TVTKTGTRI
+682 TGTDAEGNE
-691 VTNPDGTT
+691 T
-699 RTEEYEYEEEEEYT
+699 EEEYT

-732 RMDSEQT
+732 RMDTEQA
-739 EIFGAYTETKG
+739 EIFAAYTETKG
-750 GLQVFA
+750 GLQVFGTPA
-756 SPVDY
+756 DY

-792 PTGTFVYAAHDG
+792 PTGTVVYAAHDG
-804 TVTEATY
+804 TVTQAAY

-823 SKGYTTKYAHMDSLN
+823 SKGYTTKYAHMDSLT

-847 GDNIGKSGNTGSSTG
+847 GDTVGESGNTGSSTG

-884 GEQTIYGET
+884 GTQTIYGET
-893 TGGTGG
+893 PGGTGG
-899 GTSNVIPPESYD
+899 GTGNVIPPDSYD
-911 DVTVQTL
+911 DATVQAL
-918 MREANRYLGMPY
+918 MTEANKYLGMPY
-930 TFGGTAPAS
+930 TFGGTPPSS
-939 FDCSG
+939 FDCSA
-944 FVCWVFSNSGVHNLP
+944 FVCWVFSNSGVHDLP

>member
-1 MGGIID
+1 MVEKRQKKQAVKAFEKETFSKD
-7 KITEFIKELLQ
+7 KEVTGAKHTEHRQ
-18 GWVLTNFETMFTDVN
+18 
-33 DKVGTI
+33 
-39 AGEVSKTPSTW
+39 
-50 NSGIFDMIK
+50 
-59 TLSDNVMI
+59 DN
-67 PIAGMI
+67 
-73 ISFVLVY
+73 
-80 ELISMVIDKNN
+80 
-91 LHDFNTAIFIRF
+91 
-103 FMKACIAVMLL
+103 
-114 SKTFDIVMAVFDVG
+114 TF
-128 SHIVNSAASA
+128 SAE
-138 ITGSTSIDVSSTLQ
+138 
-152 TMFNEQFSEMSIGEL
+152 NQFSANEKP
-167 LGLGMETMIVSLCMK
+167 VSNLP
-182 IISVLITVILY
+182 
-193 GRMIEIY
+193 RD
-200 LYVSVA
+200 A
-206 PVPCATVTNREWG
+206 NRG
-219 TKNNKKKYYRQQQ
+219 NDTKNV
-232 QDTFGH
+232 TSGH
-238 NVQKSEAEAEKTFLK
+238 NVQKSETGAERKTGNKKKYYRKFQQQQDTSGHNDQKSQADAEKAFLM
-253 ENSFINEENGNA
+253 ENSFMQEDQQGDSDLTMENEV
-265 TNFHT
+265 
-270 EDADSFQDNYHVRN
+270 HVRD
-284 TYQRSEEKGK
+284 TYQRSEKKGK
-294 YHKRRVQRE
+294 YHKKRVQRE
-303 HAHRERAKSEN
+303 HAHKERAKSE
-314 AKQSDYGDL
+314 KPGQSDSGEF
-323 QTKDATFSQ
+323 QTKDDTFTQ
-332 GQADEFTDQ
+332 GQTEGFTD
-341 KVQKAFDK
+341 KRVQKAADK

-363 MPTKRQYEMKRV
+363 MPKKRQYEMKRV

-387 VPVDV
+387 VPVEV
-392 EKPFKPDGLGKTAVH
+392 EMPFKPESIGKAAVH

-439 RAEDIYHYMK
+439 RAEDVYHYMK
-449 YHRKSKAQRKRDR
+449 YHRKSKAQRKKDR
-462 LERLHKK
+462 LDRLQKK

-475 KLEYEKFISENPHL
+475 KLEYEKFLSENPHL

-513 ARRVGA
+513 ARRAGA
-519 EAKTAKET
+519 EAKTAKEA
-527 FTKTANA
+527 FVKTSNT

-544 IATKNKTLIITV
+544 IAVKNKTLIITV
-556 GIFALLLIM
+556 GIFSLLLIM
-565 IMSALSSCGSMFTG
+565 IMSALSSCGSMFTR

-594 EIDAADLSFTEKEM
+594 EIDAADLSFTQKEM

-614 DRIETDYPGYD
+614 DRIESDYPGYD

-637 PYTLISYLS
+637 PFTLISYLS

-652 TAAGIESEIQELFDA
+652 TAADVEDEIQELFNA

-682 TVTKTGTRI
+682 TVTKTGTRT
-691 VTNPDGTT
+691 VTSPDGTT

-769 YYGYRKNPNTG
+769 YYGYRKNSNTG

-792 PTGTFVYAAHDG
+792 PTGTVVYAAHDG
-804 TVTEATY
+804 TVTQAAY

-823 SKGYTTKYAHMDSLN
+823 SKGYTTKYAHMDSLT

-847 GDNIGKSGNTGSSTG
+847 GDTVGESGNTGSSTG

-884 GEQTIYGET
+884 GTQTIYGET
-893 TGGTGG
+893 PGGTGG
-899 GTSNVIPPESYD
+899 GTGNVIPPDSYD
-911 DVTVQTL
+911 DATVQAL
-918 MREANRYLGMPY
+918 MTEANKYLGMPY
-930 TFGGTAPAS
+930 TFGGTPPSS
-939 FDCSG
+939 FDCSA
-944 FVCWVFSNSGVHNLP
+944 FVCWVFSNSGMHDLP

>member
-1 MGGIID
+1 MADRKQKKQAVSNLPRDANRGNDAKNATSGHNVQKLEGG
-7 KITEFIKELLQ
+7 TEK
-18 GWVLTNFETMFTDVN
+18 
-33 DKVGTI
+33 K
-39 AGEVSKTPSTW
+39 
-50 NSGIFDMIK
+50 
-59 TLSDNVMI
+59 
-67 PIAGMI
+67 
-73 ISFVLVY
+73 
-80 ELISMVIDKNN
+80 
-91 LHDFNTAIFIRF
+91 
-103 FMKACIAVMLL
+103 
-114 SKTFDIVMAVFDVG
+114 
-128 SHIVNSAASA
+128 
-138 ITGSTSIDVSSTLQ
+138 SSTVHHA
-152 TMFNEQFSEMSIGEL
+152 NS
-167 LGLGMETMIVSLCMK
+167 
-182 IISVLITVILY
+182 
-193 GRMIEIY
+193 
-200 LYVSVA
+200 
-206 PVPCATVTNREWG
+206 
-219 TKNNKKKYYRQQQ
+219 KKKYYRQQQ
-232 QDTFGH
+232 PDTSGH
-238 NVQKSEAEAEKTFLK
+238 NVQKSQADAEKAFLK
-253 ENSFINEENGNA
+253 ENSFMQEEQPGDSDSTMENEV
-265 TNFHT
+265 
-270 EDADSFQDNYHVRN
+270 HVRD
-284 TYQRSEEKGK
+284 TYQRSEKKGK
-294 YHKRRVQRE
+294 YHKKRVQRE
-303 HAHRERAKSEN
+303 HAHKERAKSE
-314 AKQSDYGDL
+314 KPGQSDSGEF
-323 QTKDATFSQ
+323 QTKDDTFTQ
-332 GQADEFTDQ
+332 GQTEGFTD
-341 KVQKAFDK
+341 KRVQKAADK

-357 QKAKDK
+357 HKAKDK
-363 MPTKRQYEMKRV
+363 MPKKRQYEMKRV
-375 FDEQTGKAKYVV
+375 FDEQTGKARYVV
-387 VPVDV
+387 VPVEV
-392 EKPFKPDGLGKTAVH
+392 EMPFKPEGIGKAAVH

-439 RAEDIYHYMK
+439 RAEDVYHYMK
-449 YHRKSKAQRKRDR
+449 YHRKSKAQRKKDR
-462 LERLHKK
+462 LEKLQKK

-475 KLEYEKFISENPHL
+475 KLEYEKFLSENPHL

-513 ARRVGA
+513 ARRAGA

-544 IATKNKTLIITV
+544 IAVKNKTLIITI
-556 GIFALLLIM
+556 GIFSLLLIM

-594 EIDAADLSFTEKEM
+594 EIDAADLSFTQKEM
-608 ELQNKI
+608 TLQNTI
-614 DRIETDYPGYD
+614 DSMETNHPGYD

-637 PYTLISYLS
+637 PFTLISYLS

-652 TAAGIESEIQELFDA
+652 TAVDVEHEIQQLFDA

-682 TVTKTGTRI
+682 TGTDAEGNE
-691 VTNPDGTT
+691 T
-699 RTEEYEYEEEEEYT
+699 EEEYT

-732 RMDSEQT
+732 RMDTEQA
-739 EIFGAYTETKG
+739 EIFAAYTETKG
-750 GLQVFA
+750 GLQVFGTPA
-756 SPVDY
+756 DY

-792 PTGTFVYAAHDG
+792 PTGTVVYAAHDG
-804 TVTEATY
+804 TVTQAAY

-823 SKGYTTKYAHMDSLN
+823 SKGYTTKYAHMDSLT

-847 GDNIGKSGNTGSSTG
+847 GDTVGESGNTGSSTG

-884 GEQTIYGET
+884 GTQTIYGET
-893 TGGTGG
+893 PGGTGG
-899 GTSNVIPPESYD
+899 GTGNVIPPDSYD
-911 DVTVQTL
+911 DATVQAL
-918 MREANRYLGMPY
+918 MTEANKYLGMPY
-930 TFGGTAPAS
+930 TFGGTPPSS
-939 FDCSG
+939 FDCSA
-944 FVCWVFSNSGVHNLP
+944 FVCWGFSNSGVHDLP

>member
-1 MGGIID
+1 MAEKRQKKQAVKAFEKETFSKD
-7 KITEFIKELLQ
+7 K
-18 GWVLTNFETMFTDVN
+18 
-33 DKVGTI
+33 
-39 AGEVSKTPSTW
+39 EVTGVKHIEHRQDNTFSVENQFSASEKPVSNLPRDANHGSRTGKAT
-50 NSGIFDMIK
+50 SGHSVQK
-59 TLSDNVMI
+59 S
-67 PIAGMI
+67 
-73 ISFVLVY
+73 
-80 ELISMVIDKNN
+80 E
-91 LHDFNTAIFIRF
+91 FNT
-103 FMKACIAVMLL
+103 
-114 SKTFDIVMAVFDVG
+114 
-128 SHIVNSAASA
+128 
-138 ITGSTSIDVSSTLQ
+138 
-152 TMFNEQFSEMSIGEL
+152 
-167 LGLGMETMIVSLCMK
+167 
-182 IISVLITVILY
+182 
-193 GRMIEIY
+193 
-200 LYVSVA
+200 
-206 PVPCATVTNREWG
+206 G
-219 TKNNKKKYYRQQQ
+219 TEYRKNNKKKYYRQQQ
-232 QDTFGH
+232 QDTSGH

-303 HAHRERAKSEN
+303 YAHRERAKSEN

-363 MPTKRQYEMKRV
+363 MPKKRQYEMKRV

-439 RAEDIYHYMK
+439 RAEDVYHYMK

-462 LERLHKK
+462 LERLKKK

-513 ARRVGA
+513 ARRAGA

-527 FTKTANA
+527 FTKTANV

-556 GIFALLLIM
+556 GIFALLFIM

-652 TAAGIESEIQELFDA
+652 TAAGMESEIQELFDA

-699 RTEEYEYEEEEEYT
+699 HTEEYEYEEEEEYT

-721 TVTPLESIVAG
+721 TVKPLESIVAG

-761 YWYYYISS
+761 YYISS

-780 AEELHRGVDIAV
+780 DEELHRGVDIAV
-792 PTGTFVYAAHDG
+792 PTGTMVHAAHDG
-804 TVTEATY
+804 TVMQAAY

-823 SKGYTTKYAHMDSLN
+823 SKEYITKYAHMDSLT

-847 GDNIGKSGNTGSSTG
+847 GDTVGKSGNTGSSTG

-884 GEQTIYGET
+884 GTQTIYGET
-893 TGGTGG
+893 PGGTGG
-899 GTSNVIPPESYD
+899 GTGNVIAPDSYD
-911 DVTVQTL
+911 DAIVQAL
-918 MREANRYLGMPY
+918 MTEANKYLGMPY
-930 TFGGTAPAS
+930 TFGGTPPSS
-939 FDCSG
+939 FDCSA

-959 RTTAQGIYD
+959 RRTTAQGIYD

>member
-1 MGGIID
+1 MADERQKKQAAKAFEKEKFSKD
-7 KITEFIKELLQ
+7 KEVTGAKHTENRQDNIFSTENQFHANEKPVSNLPRDANRGNDIK
-18 GWVLTNFETMFTDVN
+18 
-33 DKVGTI
+33 
-39 AGEVSKTPSTW
+39 
-50 NSGIFDMIK
+50 
-59 TLSDNVMI
+59 NV
-67 PIAGMI
+67 
-73 ISFVLVY
+73 IS
-80 ELISMVIDKNN
+80 
-91 LHDFNTAIFIRF
+91 
-103 FMKACIAVMLL
+103 
-114 SKTFDIVMAVFDVG
+114 
-128 SHIVNSAASA
+128 
-138 ITGSTSIDVSSTLQ
+138 
-152 TMFNEQFSEMSIGEL
+152 
-167 LGLGMETMIVSLCMK
+167 
-182 IISVLITVILY
+182 
-193 GRMIEIY
+193 
-200 LYVSVA
+200 
-206 PVPCATVTNREWG
+206 
-219 TKNNKKKYYRQQQ
+219 
-232 QDTFGH
+232 GH
-238 NVQKSEAEAEKTFLK
+238 NVQKSEAGVERKTGNKKKYYRQLQQQQDTSGHNVQKSEADAEKAFLK
-253 ENSFINEENGNA
+253 ENSFMQEEPS
-265 TNFHT
+265 
-270 EDADSFQDNYHVRN
+270 EDFDTVSDSTMENKVHVRD

-303 HAHRERAKSEN
+303 HAHRERAKSEDT
-314 AKQSDYGDL
+314 KKSEYGDF

-332 GQADEFTDQ
+332 GQTEGFTD
-341 KVQKAFDK
+341 KRVQKAADK

-363 MPTKRQYEMKRV
+363 MPKKRQYEMKRV
-375 FDEQTGKAKYVV
+375 FAEQTGKAKYVV
-387 VPVDV
+387 VPVEV
-392 EKPFKPDGLGKTAVH
+392 EMPFKPEGIGKAAVH

-439 RAEDIYHYMK
+439 RAEDVYHYMK
-449 YHRKSKAQRKRDR
+449 YHSKSKTQRKRDR

-513 ARRVGA
+513 ARRAGA
-519 EAKTAKET
+519 EAKTAKEA

-544 IATKNKTLIITV
+544 IAVKNKTLIITV
-556 GIFALLLIM
+556 GIFSLLLIM

-579 TVTTTMA
+579 TLTTTMA

-594 EIDAADLSFTEKEM
+594 EIDAADLSFTQKEM
-608 ELQNKI
+608 ELQNTI
-614 DRIETDYPGYD
+614 DSIETDHPGYD

-652 TAAGIESEIQELFDA
+652 TAVDVEHEIQELFNA

-682 TVTKTGTRI
+682 TVTKTGTRT
-691 VTNPDGTT
+691 VTDADGNPVLDSDGNEQ
-699 RTEEYEYEEEEEYT
+699 TEEYEYEEEEEYT
-713 VTILRVTL
+713 VTIFRVTL
-721 TVTPLESIVAG
+721 TVTPLESLVAG
-732 RMDSEQT
+732 RMDTEQA
-739 EIFGAYTETKG
+739 EIFAAYTETKG
-750 GLQVFA
+750 GLQVFGT
-756 SPVDY
+756 PVDY

-780 AEELHRGVDIAV
+780 AEELHRGVDIVV
-792 PTGTFVYAAHDG
+792 PTGTVVYAAHDG
-804 TVTEATY
+804 TVTEAAY

-823 SKGYTTKYAHMDSLN
+823 SKGYTTKYAHMDNLN

-893 TGGTGG
+893 PGGTGG
-899 GTSNVIPPESYD
+899 GIGNVIPPESYD
-911 DVTVQTL
+911 DATVQTL

-987 GTYNAGRPVTH
+987 GTYNAGCPVTH

>member
-1 MGGIID
+1 MADERQKKQAAKAFEKEKFSKD
-7 KITEFIKELLQ
+7 KEVTGAKHTENRQDNIFSTENQFHANEKPVSNLPRDANRGNDIK
-18 GWVLTNFETMFTDVN
+18 
-33 DKVGTI
+33 
-39 AGEVSKTPSTW
+39 
-50 NSGIFDMIK
+50 
-59 TLSDNVMI
+59 NV
-67 PIAGMI
+67 
-73 ISFVLVY
+73 IS
-80 ELISMVIDKNN
+80 
-91 LHDFNTAIFIRF
+91 
-103 FMKACIAVMLL
+103 
-114 SKTFDIVMAVFDVG
+114 
-128 SHIVNSAASA
+128 
-138 ITGSTSIDVSSTLQ
+138 
-152 TMFNEQFSEMSIGEL
+152 
-167 LGLGMETMIVSLCMK
+167 
-182 IISVLITVILY
+182 
-193 GRMIEIY
+193 
-200 LYVSVA
+200 
-206 PVPCATVTNREWG
+206 
-219 TKNNKKKYYRQQQ
+219 
-232 QDTFGH
+232 GH
-238 NVQKSEAEAEKTFLK
+238 NVQKSEAGVERKTGNKKKYYRQLQQQQDTSGHNVQKSEADAEKAFLK
-253 ENSFINEENGNA
+253 ENSFMQEEQS
-265 TNFHT
+265 
-270 EDADSFQDNYHVRN
+270 EDFDTVSDSTMENKVHVRD

-294 YHKRRVQRE
+294 YHKKRVQRE
-303 HAHRERAKSEN
+303 NAHKERAKSE
-314 AKQSDYGDL
+314 KPGQSDSGDF
-323 QTKDATFSQ
+323 QTKDDTFTQ
-332 GQADEFTDQ
+332 GQTEEFTDK

-349 SEKNRRKL
+349 SEKSRQKL

-363 MPTKRQYEMKRV
+363 MPKKRQYEMKRV
-375 FDEQTGKAKYVV
+375 FDEQNGKAKYIV

-392 EKPFKPDGLGKTAVH
+392 EKPFKQDGLGKAAVH

-462 LERLHKK
+462 LERLQKK

-513 ARRVGA
+513 ARRAGA
-519 EAKTAKET
+519 EVKTAKET
-527 FTKTANA
+527 FTKTANV

-556 GIFALLLIM
+556 GIFALLFIM

-594 EIDAADLSFTEKEM
+594 EIDAVDLSFTEMEM

-652 TAAGIESEIQELFDA
+652 TAAGMESEIQELFDA

-699 RTEEYEYEEEEEYT
+699 HTEEYEYEEEEEYT

-721 TVTPLESIVAG
+721 TVKPLESIVAG

-761 YWYYYISS
+761 YYISS

-780 AEELHRGVDIAV
+780 DEELHRGVDIAV
-792 PTGTFVYAAHDG
+792 PTGTMVHAAHDG
-804 TVTEATY
+804 TVMQAAY

-823 SKGYTTKYAHMDSLN
+823 SKEYITKYAHMDSLT

-847 GDNIGKSGNTGSSTG
+847 GDTVGKSGNTGSSTG

-884 GEQTIYGET
+884 GTQTIYGET
-893 TGGTGG
+893 PGGTGG
-899 GTSNVIPPESYD
+899 GTGNVIAPDSYD
-911 DVTVQTL
+911 DAIVQAL
-918 MREANRYLGMPY
+918 MTEANKYLGMPY
-930 TFGGTAPAS
+930 TFGGTPPSS
-939 FDCSG
+939 FDCSA
-944 FVCWVFSNSGVHNLP
+944 FVCCVFSNSGVHNLP
-959 RTTAQGIYD
+959 RRTTAQGIYD

>member
-1 MGGIID
+1 MADRKQKKQAVSNLPRDANRGNDAKNATSGHNVQKLEGG
-7 KITEFIKELLQ
+7 TEK
-18 GWVLTNFETMFTDVN
+18 
-33 DKVGTI
+33 K
-39 AGEVSKTPSTW
+39 
-50 NSGIFDMIK
+50 
-59 TLSDNVMI
+59 
-67 PIAGMI
+67 
-73 ISFVLVY
+73 
-80 ELISMVIDKNN
+80 
-91 LHDFNTAIFIRF
+91 
-103 FMKACIAVMLL
+103 
-114 SKTFDIVMAVFDVG
+114 
-128 SHIVNSAASA
+128 
-138 ITGSTSIDVSSTLQ
+138 SSTVHHA
-152 TMFNEQFSEMSIGEL
+152 NS
-167 LGLGMETMIVSLCMK
+167 
-182 IISVLITVILY
+182 
-193 GRMIEIY
+193 
-200 LYVSVA
+200 
-206 PVPCATVTNREWG
+206 
-219 TKNNKKKYYRQQQ
+219 KKKYYRQQQ
-232 QDTFGH
+232 PDTSGH
-238 NVQKSEAEAEKTFLK
+238 NVQKSQADAEKAFLK
-253 ENSFINEENGNA
+253 ENSFMQEEQPGDSDSTMENEV
-265 TNFHT
+265 
-270 EDADSFQDNYHVRN
+270 HVRD
-284 TYQRSEEKGK
+284 TYQRSEKKGK
-294 YHKRRVQRE
+294 YHKKRVQRE
-303 HAHRERAKSEN
+303 HAHKERAKSE
-314 AKQSDYGDL
+314 KPGQSDSGEF
-323 QTKDATFSQ
+323 QTKDDTFTQ
-332 GQADEFTDQ
+332 GQTEGFTD
-341 KVQKAFDK
+341 KRVQKAADK

-363 MPTKRQYEMKRV
+363 MPKKRQYEMKRV
-375 FDEQTGKAKYVV
+375 FDEQTGKARYVV
-387 VPVDV
+387 VPVEV
-392 EKPFKPDGLGKTAVH
+392 EMPFKPEGIGKAAVH

-439 RAEDIYHYMK
+439 RAEDVYHYMK
-449 YHRKSKAQRKRDR
+449 YHRKSKAQRKKDR
-462 LERLHKK
+462 LEKLQKK

-475 KLEYEKFISENPHL
+475 KLEYEKFLSENPHL

-513 ARRVGA
+513 ARRAGA

-544 IATKNKTLIITV
+544 IAVKNKTLIITI
-556 GIFALLLIM
+556 GIFSLLLIM

-594 EIDAADLSFTEKEM
+594 EIDAADLSFTQKEM
-608 ELQNKI
+608 TLQNTI
-614 DRIETDYPGYD
+614 DSMETDHPGYD
-625 EYDYNLGAIGHD
+625 EYDYKLGAIGHD
-637 PYTLISYLS
+637 PFTLISYLS

-652 TAAGIESEIQELFDA
+652 TAVDVEHEIQQLFDA

-682 TVTKTGTRI
+682 TGTDAEGNE
-691 VTNPDGTT
+691 T
-699 RTEEYEYEEEEEYT
+699 EEEYT

-732 RMDSEQT
+732 RMDTEQA
-739 EIFGAYTETKG
+739 EIFAAYTETKG
-750 GLQVFA
+750 GLQVFGTPA
-756 SPVDY
+756 DY

-792 PTGTFVYAAHDG
+792 PTGTVVYAAHDG
-804 TVTEATY
+804 TVTQAAY

-823 SKGYTTKYAHMDSLN
+823 SKGYTTKYAHMDSLT

-847 GDNIGKSGNTGSSTG
+847 SDTVGESGNTGSSTG

-884 GEQTIYGET
+884 GTQTIYGET
-893 TGGTGG
+893 PGGTGG
-899 GTSNVIPPESYD
+899 GTGNVIPPDSYD
-911 DVTVQTL
+911 DATVQAL
-918 MREANRYLGMPY
+918 MTEANKYLGMPY
-930 TFGGTAPAS
+930 TFGGTPPSS
-939 FDCSG
+939 FDCSA
-944 FVCWVFSNSGVHNLP
+944 FVCWVFSNSGVHDLP

>member
-1 MGGIID
+1 MAEKRQKKQAAKAFEKETFSMD
-7 KITEFIKELLQ
+7 KEVTGANHTEHRQDNIFSTESQFHANEKPVSNLPRDANR
-18 GWVLTNFETMFTDVN
+18 GN
-33 DKVGTI
+33 D
-39 AGEVSKTPSTW
+39 
-50 NSGIFDMIK
+50 
-59 TLSDNVMI
+59 
-67 PIAGMI
+67 
-73 ISFVLVY
+73 
-80 ELISMVIDKNN
+80 
-91 LHDFNTAIFIRF
+91 
-103 FMKACIAVMLL
+103 
-114 SKTFDIVMAVFDVG
+114 
-128 SHIVNSAASA
+128 
-138 ITGSTSIDVSSTLQ
+138 
-152 TMFNEQFSEMSIGEL
+152 
-167 LGLGMETMIVSLCMK
+167 
-182 IISVLITVILY
+182 
-193 GRMIEIY
+193 
-200 LYVSVA
+200 
-206 PVPCATVTNREWG
+206 
-219 TKNNKKKYYRQQQ
+219 TKNV
-232 QDTFGH
+232 TSGH
-238 NVQKSEAEAEKTFLK
+238 NVQKSEADAEKAFLK
-253 ENSFINEENGNA
+253 ENSFMQEEQS
-265 TNFHT
+265 
-270 EDADSFQDNYHVRN
+270 EDFDTVSDSTIENKVHVRD

-303 HAHRERAKSEN
+303 HAHRERAKSE
-314 AKQSDYGDL
+314 KPGQSDSGEF
-323 QTKDATFSQ
+323 QTKDDTFTQ
-332 GQADEFTDQ
+332 GQTERFSDKRE
-341 KVQKAFDK
+341 QKAADR

-363 MPTKRQYEMKRV
+363 IPKKRQYEMKRV

-387 VPVDV
+387 IPIDI
-392 EKPFKPDGLGKTAVH
+392 EKPFKPDGLGKTVVH
-407 KLQTENMYF
+407 KFQTENMYF

-439 RAEDIYHYMK
+439 RAEDVYHYMK
-449 YHRKSKAQRKRDR
+449 YHRKSKAQHKKDR
-462 LERLHKK
+462 LDRLQKK

-475 KLEYEKFISENPHL
+475 KLEYEKFLSENPHL

-501 LQKQRIKREYAK
+501 LRKQRIKREYAK
-513 ARRVGA
+513 ARRAGV
-519 EAKTAKET
+519 EAKTAKEA

-534 ATGIAKKLQE
+534 ATGIVKKLQE
-544 IATKNKTLIITV
+544 IAVKNKTLIISI
-556 GIFALLLIM
+556 GIFALLLVM

-586 STYLSLPA
+586 TTYLSLPA
-594 EIDAADLSFTEKEM
+594 EIDAAELSFTQKEM

-652 TAAGIESEIQELFDA
+652 TAAGIESEFQELFDA

-691 VTNPDGTT
+691 ITNPDGTT
-699 RTEEYEYEEEEEYT
+699 HTEEYEYEEEEEYT

-792 PTGTFVYAAHDG
+792 PTGTDVYAAHDG
-804 TVTEATY
+804 TVTEAAF
-811 DSYYGNYVVITD
+811 DAYYGNYVVITD
-823 SKGYTTKYAHMDSLN
+823 CKGYTTKYAHMDSVT
-838 VSAGQSVKK
+838 VSAGQSVTK
-847 GDNIGKSGNTGSSTG
+847 GDPIGKSGNTGSSTG

-884 GEQTIYGET
+884 GTQTIYGEIPGT
-893 TGGTGG
+893 TGGGA
-899 GTSNVIPPESYD
+899 GTVIPPESYD
-911 DVTVQTL
+911 DATVQAL
-918 MREANRYLGMPY
+918 MTEANRYLGMPY

-939 FDCSG
+939 FDCSA
-944 FVCWVFSNSGVHNLP
+944 FVCWVFSNSGVHDLP

-968 QCTPVS
+968 QCAPVS
-974 AADAKAGDIIFFT
+974 ASDAKAGDIIFFT

-1012 DPIQYTSINTSYW
+1012 DPIQYTSIHSAYW

>member
-1 MGGIID
+1 MAEKRQKKQAAKAFEKETFSKD
-7 KITEFIKELLQ
+7 KEVTGAKHTEHRQDNTFSAENQYSASEKP
-18 GWVLTNFETMFTDVN
+18 
-33 DKVGTI
+33 
-39 AGEVSKTPSTW
+39 VS
-50 NSGIFDMIK
+50 
-59 TLSDNVMI
+59 
-67 PIAGMI
+67 
-73 ISFVLVY
+73 
-80 ELISMVIDKNN
+80 N
-91 LHDFNTAIFIRF
+91 LPRDANH
-103 FMKACIAVMLL
+103 
-114 SKTFDIVMAVFDVG
+114 G
-128 SHIVNSAASA
+128 SHRRNA
-138 ITGSTSIDVSSTLQ
+138 TS
-152 TMFNEQFSEMSIGEL
+152 
-167 LGLGMETMIVSLCMK
+167 
-182 IISVLITVILY
+182 
-193 GRMIEIY
+193 
-200 LYVSVA
+200 
-206 PVPCATVTNREWG
+206 
-219 TKNNKKKYYRQQQ
+219 
-232 QDTFGH
+232 GH
-238 NVQKSEAEAEKTFLK
+238 SVQKSEAEAEKAFLK
-253 ENSFINEENGNA
+253 ENSFMQDEQTDFETSSDSTIENKA
-265 TNFHT
+265 
-270 EDADSFQDNYHVRN
+270 HVRD
-284 TYQRSEEKGK
+284 TYQRSKEKGK
-294 YHKRRVQRE
+294 YHKRRAQRQ

-314 AKQSDYGDL
+314 AKQSDYGDF
-323 QTKDATFSQ
+323 QTKDAIFSQ
-332 GQADEFTDQ
+332 GQVEEFTDK

-349 SEKNRRKL
+349 SEKSRQKL

-363 MPTKRQYEMKRV
+363 MPKKRQYEMKRV
-375 FDEQTGKAKYVV
+375 FDEQNGKAKYIV

-392 EKPFKPDGLGKTAVH
+392 EKPFKQDGLGKTTVH

-462 LERLHKK
+462 LERLQKK

-513 ARRVGA
+513 ARRAGA

-527 FTKTANA
+527 FTKTANV

-699 RTEEYEYEEEEEYT
+699 HTEEYEYEEEEEYT

-780 AEELHRGVDIAV
+780 DEELHRGVDIAV

-911 DVTVQTL
+911 DATVQTL

>member
-1 MGGIID
+1 MADRKQKKQAVSNLPRDANRGNDAKNATSGHNVQKLEGG
-7 KITEFIKELLQ
+7 TEK
-18 GWVLTNFETMFTDVN
+18 
-33 DKVGTI
+33 K
-39 AGEVSKTPSTW
+39 
-50 NSGIFDMIK
+50 
-59 TLSDNVMI
+59 
-67 PIAGMI
+67 
-73 ISFVLVY
+73 
-80 ELISMVIDKNN
+80 
-91 LHDFNTAIFIRF
+91 
-103 FMKACIAVMLL
+103 
-114 SKTFDIVMAVFDVG
+114 
-128 SHIVNSAASA
+128 
-138 ITGSTSIDVSSTLQ
+138 SSTVHHA
-152 TMFNEQFSEMSIGEL
+152 NS
-167 LGLGMETMIVSLCMK
+167 
-182 IISVLITVILY
+182 
-193 GRMIEIY
+193 
-200 LYVSVA
+200 
-206 PVPCATVTNREWG
+206 
-219 TKNNKKKYYRQQQ
+219 KKKYYRQQQ
-232 QDTFGH
+232 PDTSGH
-238 NVQKSEAEAEKTFLK
+238 NVQKSQADAEKAFLK
-253 ENSFINEENGNA
+253 ENSFMQEEQPGDSDSTMENEV
-265 TNFHT
+265 
-270 EDADSFQDNYHVRN
+270 HVRD
-284 TYQRSEEKGK
+284 TYQRSEKKGK
-294 YHKRRVQRE
+294 YHKKRVQRE
-303 HAHRERAKSEN
+303 HAHKERAKSE
-314 AKQSDYGDL
+314 KPGQSDSGEF
-323 QTKDATFSQ
+323 QTKDDTFTQ
-332 GQADEFTDQ
+332 GQTEGFTD
-341 KVQKAFDK
+341 KRVQKAADK

-363 MPTKRQYEMKRV
+363 MPKKRQYEMKRV
-375 FDEQTGKAKYVV
+375 FDEQTGKARYVV
-387 VPVDV
+387 VPVEV
-392 EKPFKPDGLGKTAVH
+392 EMPFKPEGIGKAAVH

-439 RAEDIYHYMK
+439 RAEDVYHYMK
-449 YHRKSKAQRKRDR
+449 YHRKSKAQRKKDR
-462 LERLHKK
+462 LEKLQKK

-475 KLEYEKFISENPHL
+475 KLEYEKFLSENPHL

-513 ARRVGA
+513 ARRAGA

-544 IATKNKTLIITV
+544 IAVKNKTLIITI
-556 GIFALLLIM
+556 GIFSLLLIM

-594 EIDAADLSFTEKEM
+594 EIDAADLSFTQKEM
-608 ELQNKI
+608 TLQNTI
-614 DRIETDYPGYD
+614 DSMETNHPGYD

-637 PYTLISYLS
+637 PFTLISYLS

-652 TAAGIESEIQELFDA
+652 TAVDVEHEIQQLFDA

-682 TVTKTGTRI
+682 TGTDAEGNE
-691 VTNPDGTT
+691 T
-699 RTEEYEYEEEEEYT
+699 EEEYT

-732 RMDSEQT
+732 RMDTEQA
-739 EIFGAYTETKG
+739 EIFAAYTETKG
-750 GLQVFA
+750 GLQVFGTPA
-756 SPVDY
+756 DY

-792 PTGTFVYAAHDG
+792 PTGTVVYAAHDG
-804 TVTEATY
+804 TVTQAAY
-811 DSYYGNYVVITD
+811 DSYYGNYVVIAD
-823 SKGYTTKYAHMDSLN
+823 SKGYTTKYAHMDSLT

-847 GDNIGKSGNTGSSTG
+847 GDTVGESGNTGSSTG

-884 GEQTIYGET
+884 GTQTIYGET
-893 TGGTGG
+893 PGGTGG
-899 GTSNVIPPESYD
+899 GTGNVIPPDSYD
-911 DVTVQTL
+911 DATVQAL
-918 MREANRYLGMPY
+918 MTEANKYLGMPY
-930 TFGGTAPAS
+930 TFGGTPPSS
-939 FDCSG
+939 FDCSA
-944 FVCWVFSNSGVHNLP
+944 FVCWVFSNSGVHDLP